1 MKLTNEQWQRIA
13 KFIPKPKA
21 LPGKSGRP
29 PQDIRDV
36 LNGILWILRTGAQW
50 SELPRRYPPK
60 STCHRYF
67 QQWNKSGVFVKI
79 LTELAQDLKNRGGI
93 DISEG
98 FIDGTFAPAKKG
110 AMVWAKPKGA
120 KEPRLWA
127 LRTLSVFLSPSAQA
141 VPARMK

>member
-29 PQDIRDV
+29 PQDPRDV

-79 LTELAQDLKNRGGI
+79 LTALAQDLKKRGGI

-110 AMVWAKPKGA
+110 AMVWAKPKGV
-120 KEPRLWA
+120 KEPKLWA
-127 LRTLSVFLSPSAQA
+127 LQTLSVFLSPLTRR